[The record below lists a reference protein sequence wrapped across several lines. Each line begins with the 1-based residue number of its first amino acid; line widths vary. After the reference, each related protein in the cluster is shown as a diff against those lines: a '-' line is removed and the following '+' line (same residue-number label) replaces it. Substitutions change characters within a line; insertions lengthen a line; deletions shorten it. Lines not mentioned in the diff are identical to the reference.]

1 MKLPVSIW
9 GGLIL
14 IGLATGWSG
23 CQPGR
28 MAEEGDEHVI
38 RITRDASNK
47 AIAEHDT
54 VALARTLAEDYH
66 VITSRNG
73 EAAGRAAMLERF
85 KDDFSTRP
93 DIIYIRT
100 ADQVDVFAEWKM
112 AAESGTWVGH
122 WTENGERVELTG
134 RYFAKWHKIKG
145 QWMIRAEIF
154 VPLTCA
160 GNEFCK
166 KAPVW

>member
-1 MKLPVSIW
+1 MKLTKSIRV
-9 GGLIL
+9 GLIL
-14 IGLATGWSG
+14 IVMAIGWSG

-28 MAEEGDEHVI
+28 MKEEGDEHLI
-38 RITRDASNK
+38 RQARDVSNK

-54 VALARTLAEDYH
+54 VALAGTLAEDYH

-73 EAAGRAAMLERF
+73 EAAGRAAMLKRF
-85 KDDFSTRP
+85 TEDFLTRP

-122 WTENGERVELTG
+122 WTENGEKVELTG
-134 RYFAKWHKIKG
+134 RYFAKWHKTG
-145 QWMIRAEIF
+145 GAWVIRAEIF

-160 GNEFCK
+160 GNEYCK
-166 KAPVW
+166 KTPVM